1 MRTLVS
7 RIVFHMKGARRAS
20 ICSSMS
26 GDIGVD
32 AVDPAEHVHGQELV
46 MVGEMPV
53 ERSAQLILLLLT
65 WTGAVDSRY
74 GSTADQG
81 RSGREVSSSRL
92 WRPARVL
99 GTHAKQG
106 PSTGHSAVG
115 LRQAGGTD
123 AEATF
128 HRAIMHAW

>member
-1 MRTLVS
+1 
-7 RIVFHMKGARRAS
+7 
-20 ICSSMS
+20 
-26 GDIGVD
+26 
-32 AVDPAEHVHGQELV
+32 

-53 ERSAQLILLLLT
+53 EHSAQLIALP
-65 WTGAVDSRY
+65 GSGVDSKH

-81 RSGREVSSSRL
+81 RTGRKDSSSRL
-92 WRPARVL
+92 WRPARAR

-115 LRQAGGTD
+115 LRQAGEMSSD

-128 HRAIMHAW
+128 HHAIMHAW

>member
-1 MRTLVS
+1 
-7 RIVFHMKGARRAS
+7 
-20 ICSSMS
+20 
-26 GDIGVD
+26 
-32 AVDPAEHVHGQELV
+32 
-46 MVGEMPV
+46 MVGEMAV
-53 ERSAQLILLLLT
+53 ERSTQLLLLT
-65 WTGAVDSRY
+65 WTGVDLQN

-81 RSGREVSSSRL
+81 RTGRKDSSSRL
-92 WRPARVL
+92 WRSARAP

-115 LRQAGGTD
+115 LRQAGKMSPD

>member
-1 MRTLVS
+1 
-7 RIVFHMKGARRAS
+7 
-20 ICSSMS
+20 
-26 GDIGVD
+26 
-32 AVDPAEHVHGQELV
+32 

-53 ERSAQLILLLLT
+53 ERSTQLLLLT
-65 WTGAVDSRY
+65 WTGVKFKN

-81 RSGREVSSSRL
+81 RTGRKDSSSRL
-92 WRPARVL
+92 WRPAQSL
-99 GTHAKQG
+99 GTHAKQS

-115 LRQAGGTD
+115 LRQAEKLCPD

>member
-1 MRTLVS
+1 MGPDAPRS
-7 RIVFHMKGARRAS
+7 ARRCRLRA
-20 ICSSMS
+20 
-26 GDIGVD
+26 
-32 AVDPAEHVHGQELV
+32 QELV

-53 ERSAQLILLLLT
+53 ERSTQLLLLT
-65 WTGAVDSRY
+65 WTGVDSRN

-81 RSGREVSSSRL
+81 RTGRKDSSSRL
-92 WRPARVL
+92 WRPARSL

-115 LRQAGGTD
+115 VRQAGGKAPD

-128 HRAIMHAW
+128 HRGIMHAW